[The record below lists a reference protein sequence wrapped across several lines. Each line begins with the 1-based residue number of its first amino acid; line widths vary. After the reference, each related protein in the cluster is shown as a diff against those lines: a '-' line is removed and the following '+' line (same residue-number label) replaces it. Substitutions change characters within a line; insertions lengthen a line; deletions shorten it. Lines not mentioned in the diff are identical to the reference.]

1 MNENKW
7 QDIYRRLAEAKEKQ
21 THDMTLSRHDRGQI
35 LAERARQL
43 ARVEIAGEKEELPL
57 EVVEFRLANENYAL
71 ECRYIR
77 EVFFLKSLTPIPG
90 APDFVLGI
98 LNLRGQIVSVIDLAK
113 FFELP
118 AQGLNEPIWVIVLEN
133 ETMEFGIMAEEL
145 LGATSIPAR
154 EIQPPLPILTGI
166 RTDYLKG
173 IAQNRLIVLDAA
185 KILADEKIVV
195 NQEMEI

>member
-1 MNENKW
+1 MNENKS
-7 QDIYRRLAEAKEKQ
+7 QDISRR
-21 THDMTLSRHDRGQI
+21 QI

-43 ARVEIAGEKEELPL
+43 ARVEIAGEKEECPL

-118 AQGLNEPIWVIVLEN
+118 AQGLNEPMWVIVLEN
-133 ETMEFGIMAEEL
+133 ET
-145 LGATSIPAR
+145 
-154 EIQPPLPILTGI
+154 
-166 RTDYLKG
+166 
-173 IAQNRLIVLDAA
+173 
-185 KILADEKIVV
+185 
-195 NQEMEI
+195 

>member
-1 MNENKW
+1 MNENKS
-7 QDIYRRLAEAKEKQ
+7 QDISRR
-21 THDMTLSRHDRGQI
+21 QI

-43 ARVEIAGEKEELPL
+43 ARVEIAGEKEERPL
-57 EVVEFRLANENYAL
+57 DVVEFRLANENYAL

-118 AQGLNEPIWVIVLEN
+118 AQGLNEPMWVIVLEN

-145 LGATSIPAR
+145 LGATSIQAR
-154 EIQPPLPILTGI
+154 EIQPPLPTLTGI
-166 RTDYLKG
+166 RADYLKG